1 MEYGTDTRKETL
13 DIREH
18 MRFCCDL
25 LDSESK
31 LQAWNEQY
39 FDDNGGVPAGWL
51 LKTVGEC
58 IKGLA
63 LLANFKRTS
72 LLISCSLQQAHSNPP
87 RTEKNES

>member
-1 MEYGTDTRKETL
+1 MEYETDTRKENL

-25 LDSESK
+25 LDSEAK

-39 FDDNGGVPAGWL
+39 FDENGGVSAGWL

-58 IKGLA
+58 ELYICYFEYQGLPCIA
-63 LLANFKRTS
+63 VPFYILGEVGR
-72 LLISCSLQQAHSNPP
+72 QAA
-87 RTEKNES
+87 TG